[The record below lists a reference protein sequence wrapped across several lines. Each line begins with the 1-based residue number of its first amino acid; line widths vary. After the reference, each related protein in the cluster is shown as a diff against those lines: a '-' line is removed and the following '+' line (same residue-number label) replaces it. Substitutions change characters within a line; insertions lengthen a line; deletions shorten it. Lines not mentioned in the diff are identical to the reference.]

1 MATNN
6 SLSTASK
13 YLFILLLFFL
23 PLSLEKEFLNSGTRL
38 LWFTEPI
45 CALLTVLIG
54 VHLYRIRKQKILL
67 TVIDKLALV
76 FLLSVLFS
84 TLLSDDYYVSIKFTI
99 SLLWYFSGGYLVVR
113 LFDFSPF
120 QRKAS
125 VIAFFLGTLILCLWV
140 MKNFA
145 ILGIFYETSYEVSKP
160 FIFEGHTDLSVV
172 VEPALLFSVVMMLII
187 PWNNMRYLLITSI
200 CTTIFLAVI
209 MFSCSKASY
218 AVIFICFCAFVTF
231 ILLRKPKFIVKI
243 VYFIIPFVLL
253 LGIWKLNDSTHYAD
267 VKNLEESHYNSGADN
282 YDPKNR
288 ATYKSTNMFDEL
300 LNKSKDFDKNK
311 SNNERI
317 NRWLAG
323 LDLFGFNP
331 TFGIGMG
338 TYPDKYLDYK
348 SYESVNID
356 ENYLTSNRMNLH
368 NIFLGW
374 LVEGGIIT
382 FLAGVSLIIVF
393 FWWFAKEFKQGKNS
407 YFKILLCMYMI
418 SFVVHGLAHDFG
430 QNARVI
436 IPFWITMAIV
446 SKQIAMRKR
455 IKEQKA

>member
-1 MATNN
+1 MQTN
-6 SLSTASK
+6 STLSTASK

-23 PLSLEKEFLNSGTRL
+23 PLSLEKEFFNSGTRL

-45 CALLTVLIG
+45 CALLTLLVGI
-54 VHLYRIRKQKILL
+54 HLFKTRKQKRLL
-67 TVIDKLALV
+67 TIIDKLTIV
-76 FLLSVLFS
+76 FLISILFS

-99 SLLWYFSGGYLVVR
+99 SILWYFTGGYLVIR
-113 LFDFSPF
+113 LFDFTYF
-120 QRKAS
+120 QRKAA
-125 VIAFFLGTLILCLWV
+125 VIAFFLGTFILCLWV
-140 MKNFA
+140 IKNFA
-145 ILGIFYETSYEVSKP
+145 VLGIFYETSYEVSKP
-160 FIFEGHTDLSVV
+160 FIMEGHTDLSVV
-172 VEPALLFSVVMMLII
+172 VEPALLFAVVMMLII
-187 PWNNMRYLLITSI
+187 PWNNIKHLLIMGV

-218 AVIFICFCAFVTF
+218 AVIFLCFSTFVTF
-231 ILLRKPKFIVKI
+231 ILIRKPQFFIKV
-243 VYFIIPFVLL
+243 VYFVIPFVLL
-253 LGIWKLNDSTHYAD
+253 LGIWKLNDSSHYD
-267 VKNLEESHYNSGADN
+267 KVKDLEESHYNSGADN

-317 NRWLAG
+317 NRWVAG
-323 LDLFGFNP
+323 LDLFSFNP

-348 SYESVNID
+348 SFESVNID

-374 LVEGGIIT
+374 LVEGGMIT
-382 FLAGVSLIIVF
+382 FMAGLSMIAVF
-393 FWWFAKEFKQGKNS
+393 FWWFAGEFKKGKNS
-407 YFKILLCMYMI
+407 YFKILLCLYMI

-436 IPFWITMAIV
+436 IPFWIAMALV
-446 SKQIAMRKR
+446 SKQMAMRKR
-455 IKEQKA
+455 IDQHPA